1 MKRSWMYPVLLS
13 RNRELTLVSAPRTA
27 MQYGVGCDLMSE
39 RPRGTLAVS
48 AQAPAP
54 RQRQYR
60 KSMVKTVIWNH
71 NISSK
76 VVKNS
81 VFKLR
86 SKCLEFY

>member
-13 RNRELTLVSAPRTA
+13 RNRELTLISAPRTA

-54 RQRQYR
+54 RQ
-60 KSMVKTVIWNH
+60 T
-71 NISSK
+71 ISQEHG
-76 VVKNS
+76 KNS
-81 VFKLR
+81 H
-86 SKCLEFY
+86 LEPQYLVKSS